1 MVTSSHSVTTE
12 KRVKVGE
19 LKAQLSAYIHAV
31 WRGSTVTICDRETPV
46 ARLVP
51 YRTQKEALAVRK
63 PTRSLA
69 NVTLAPAPSGAVDSH
84 AVLRALRQQDR

>member
-31 WRGSTVTICDRETPV
+31 RRGATVTVCDRETPV

-51 YRTQKEALAVRK
+51 YRTKKEALDVRK

-69 NVTLAPAPSGAVDSH
+69 DVTLPTALSGAVDSL
-84 AVLRALRQQDR
+84 AILLELRQRDR